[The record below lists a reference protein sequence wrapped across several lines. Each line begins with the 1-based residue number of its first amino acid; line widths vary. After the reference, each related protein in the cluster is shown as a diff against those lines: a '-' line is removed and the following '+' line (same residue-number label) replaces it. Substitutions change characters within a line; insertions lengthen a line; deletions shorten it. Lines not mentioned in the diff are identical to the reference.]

1 MDTESRCRRVHV
13 VMPESTVEAIDAIAG
28 KRGRSQFI
36 TETVEAEL
44 RRRRLRV
51 ALAEM
56 DGALA
61 DYDIPGWE
69 TPESAAAWVRA
80 LRDGVEV
87 DPASASESAA

>member
-1 MDTESRCRRVHV
+1 MNDEGPHRRVHV
-13 VMPESTVEAIDAIAG
+13 VMPESTVEEIDVIAG

-44 RRRRLRV
+44 RRRRLRA

-61 DYDIPGWE
+61 DVDIPGWE
-69 TPESAAAWVRA
+69 TRESIAAWVRA
-80 LRDGVEV
+80 LRDGEEV
-87 DPASASESAA
+87 ASDSESAA

>member
-1 MDTESRCRRVHV
+1 
-13 VMPESTVEAIDAIAG
+13 MPESTVAAIDVIAG

-44 RRRRLRV
+44 RRRRLSA

-61 DYDIPGWE
+61 DFDIPGWE
-69 TPESAAAWVRA
+69 TPEAAAEWVRA
-80 LRDGVEV
+80 LRDGVPV
-87 DPASASESAA
+87 PPISDADSESAA